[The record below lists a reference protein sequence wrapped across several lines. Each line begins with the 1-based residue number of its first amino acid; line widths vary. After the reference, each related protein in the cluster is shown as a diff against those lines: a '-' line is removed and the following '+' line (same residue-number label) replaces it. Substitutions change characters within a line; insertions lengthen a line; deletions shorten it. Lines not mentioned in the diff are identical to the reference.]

1 MVVTNLEL
9 NNIPEAFQTKLR
21 LMIISALCTGEK
33 TFKDLKNITGATD
46 GNISVQIS
54 KLEELGYLSV
64 SKEFVGRK
72 TKTTCKISEI
82 GFESFTE
89 YVNLLDKILLYADEN
104 SYK

>member
-1 MVVTNLEL
+1 MVVVKLEL

-33 TFKDLKNITGATD
+33 TFNELKGITGATD

-54 KLEELGYLSV
+54 KLEEFRYITV
-64 SKEFVGRK
+64 VKEFVGRK

-82 GFESFTE
+82 GFRNFSE
-89 YVNLLDKILLYADEN
+89 YVEMLNEILLSAD
-104 SYK
+104 KRQFQ